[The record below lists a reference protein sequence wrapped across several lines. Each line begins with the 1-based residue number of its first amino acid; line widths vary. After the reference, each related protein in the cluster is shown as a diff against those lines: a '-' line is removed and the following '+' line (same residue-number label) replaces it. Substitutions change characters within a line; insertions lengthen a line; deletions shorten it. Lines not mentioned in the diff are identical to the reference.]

1 MFGLPLQTKASQTT
15 SLQLFNNLFNSH
27 THTMHFTPMK
37 KVLLFLSIVFSSI
50 ILNAQ
55 DLKSYIPET
64 ATFIVKVNGARINNN
79 VNFEEI
85 RATEMYKDFLFKI
98 MNNKTAEERA
108 ITTLFETP
116 DETGLNIKADM
127 YYYDVP
133 DNTVK
138 QAKESKKSKK
148 KDEYEEYNEYDEELY
163 YEENDPMYIV
173 AMPLLNS
180 KKFASFI
187 SDMFYRNN
195 KAKIVKAGKSISYIQ
210 NYSTLIVWTTDKVF
224 FCKLPYRG
232 YKNNYSK
239 GDIKKVIKLVTT
251 PLASKSVLTNTRIL
265 NGLGVDSDIA
275 YSFNSNAWSKTPW
288 LFDEINRS
296 EYVKDSSVFNAD
308 LFKDNYSF
316 SYANFENGRITFT
329 GNQFY
334 GKKLASIFN
343 PIFNL
348 KPSAKLASIVYQT
361 PVTSYISY
369 AFSFTEVQKFV
380 DKTFNYNM
388 DTLLIEVIK
397 DGQNS
402 VFETDPQIRSYR
414 KEIDTIDYI
423 VNGPDEEEENYYGEE
438 KSTITD
444 SGTVYQDSDAAV
456 AAPYEYD
463 SYNSGD
469 AKYEHETLNWFQLD
483 SLEQRQ
489 DTLYTMIEDRKDT
502 LAVKTYQGLNIK
514 GEELWHIFNG
524 EFIFLYHA
532 MTSVEKKSKVY
543 EMDDEYNYVEVE
555 KTKTIPM
562 PLYSL
567 AATINND
574 SLFNKYLALMV
585 QKGFIQKEKNRYL
598 VVLGDMNQYIWIDK
612 SVCIL
617 TNDNNFNPTKH
628 KATSQ
633 STYETDNFK
642 RITAHQSGAY
652 IEVGKILS
660 SSVQFVE
667 DKQVAEVLEIL
678 AKYFDETI
686 YITDFDANT
695 NVSTKLDILF
705 NDDKKNSINI
715 LIQMMDEI
723 YVHFSKK

>member
-1 MFGLPLQTKASQTT
+1 
-15 SLQLFNNLFNSH
+15 
-27 THTMHFTPMK
+27 MHFTPMK
-37 KVLLFLSIVFSSI
+37 KVVLFLSFVFSSI
-50 ILNAQ
+50 VLNAQ
-55 DLKSYIPET
+55 DLKSYIPENS
-64 ATFIVKVNGARINNN
+64 TFIVKVNGARINNN
-79 VNFEEI
+79 VNFDEI

-98 MNNKTAEERA
+98 MNKKTAEERA
-108 ITTLFETP
+108 ITTLLETP

-127 YYYDVP
+127 YYYDIP
-133 DNTVK
+133 DNTAK

-148 KDEYEEYNEYDEELY
+148 KDEYEYDEYD
-163 YEENDPMYIV
+163 YEQDNYSEASNPMYVV
-173 AMPLLNS
+173 AIPLLNS

-187 SDMFYRNN
+187 SDIFYRNN
-195 KAKIVKAGKSISYIQ
+195 KAKIVKAGKGISFIK

-224 FCKLPYRG
+224 FCMLPYKG
-232 YKNNYSK
+232 YGSNGYSQ

-251 PLASKSVLTNTRIL
+251 PLTSKSVLTNTRIL

-275 YSFNSNAWSKTPW
+275 YAFNSNAWSKNPW

-296 EYVKDSSVFNAD
+296 ETIKDSSLINAD

-316 SYANFENGRITFT
+316 SYANFEKGRITFT

-388 DTLLIEVIK
+388 DTILIDVIK
-397 DGQNS
+397 SERNI
-402 VFETDPQIRSYR
+402 VFETDPQIRKYR

-423 VNGPDEEEENYYGEE
+423 VNGPDEVEENYYGEE
-438 KSTITD
+438 QSTITD
-444 SGTVYQDSDAAV
+444 SGTVYQDSDV

-469 AKYEHETLNWFQLD
+469 AKYEHETLNWYQLD

-489 DTLYTMIEDRKDT
+489 DTLYTMIENRKDT
-502 LAVKTYQGLNIK
+502 LAVKTYQGLGIK

-598 VVLGDMNQYIWIDK
+598 VVLGDMNQYIWVDK

-633 STYETDNFK
+633 SSYEIENFN

-652 IEVGKILS
+652 IEVGKILA

-667 DKQVAEVLEIL
+667 DKQTAEVLEIL

-686 YITDFDANT
+686 YITDFDTNT
-695 NVSTKLDILF
+695 NVSTKMDIIF
-705 NDDKKNSINI
+705 NDDQKNSINI
-715 LIQMMDEI
+715 VVQMMDEI
-723 YVHFSKK
+723 YVHFTKK